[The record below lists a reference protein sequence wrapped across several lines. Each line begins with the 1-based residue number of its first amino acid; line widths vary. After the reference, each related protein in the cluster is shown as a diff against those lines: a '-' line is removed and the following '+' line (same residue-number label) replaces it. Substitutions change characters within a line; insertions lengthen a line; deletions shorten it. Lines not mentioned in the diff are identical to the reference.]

1 MRVLGISGSLRRG
14 SHNTHLLRAVADR
27 LPPGLELV
35 VYEELGELPPYDF
48 DADVEPAP
56 APVQDLRD
64 AIAAADAVVFSTPEY
79 NGSIPGVLKNAVDW
93 ASRPFPDNALRNKP
107 VLVVGASTGMF
118 GAVWAQ
124 ADLRKVL
131 GLTGARVLGDQE
143 LAVPMA
149 HEIVSADGSLSDP
162 DLEERLVEHLA
173 HLSAELAPA
182 EAVALQRAA

>member
-1 MRVLGISGSLRRG
+1 MRVLGISGSLRRD
-14 SHNTHLLRAVADR
+14 SHNTNLLRAVADR
-27 LPPGLELV
+27 LPPELELD
-35 VYEELGELPPYDF
+35 VYEGLRELPPYDF

-56 APVQDLRD
+56 AAVQDLRD
-64 AIAAADAVVFSTPEY
+64 AIADADAVVFSTPEY

-93 ASRPFPDNALRNKP
+93 ASRPFPDNALHNKP

-143 LAVPMA
+143 LAVPLA
-149 HEIVSADGSLSDP
+149 HEIVSADGALRDP
-162 DLEERLVEHLA
+162 DLEARLADHLG
-173 HLSAELAPA
+173 HLSAELVPQHA
-182 EAVALQRAA
+182 EALSVAA